1 MQDSGSAIYQQ
12 VQFLIAGDWDE
23 TDVRTL
29 NDEKRPLLKTG
40 AADHFVM
47 ATEK

>member
-1 MQDSGSAIYQQ
+1 M
-12 VQFLIAGDWDE
+12 VGDWDE

-29 NDEKRPLLKTG
+29 NEDEKRPLLKRG
-40 AADHFVM
+40 AVDHFVM

>member
-1 MQDSGSAIYQQ
+1 MFVLPTQ
-12 VQFLIAGDWDE
+12 VQFLMVGDWDE

-29 NDEKRPLLKTG
+29 NDEKRPLLKRG
-40 AADHFVM
+40 GVDHFVM